1 MCNHSLFL
9 VTSLL
14 IKFTFKS
21 SLPWY
26 QFCPNLTLRNINM
39 LRSQIGAKAC
49 KMVRVGQV
57 ILTKQV
63 GEVKLAK
70 VRAQNMKLDTRL
82 MMVNIA
88 ILSDY
93 CNTYT

>member
-1 MCNHSLFL
+1 
-9 VTSLL
+9 
-14 IKFTFKS
+14 
-21 SLPWY
+21 
-26 QFCPNLTLRNINM
+26 M

-82 MMVNIA
+82 MMVNI
-88 ILSDY
+88 ILFCQTILVHWH
-93 CNTYT
+93 CNNQVSNIGNNKLCYYNIDTVNH